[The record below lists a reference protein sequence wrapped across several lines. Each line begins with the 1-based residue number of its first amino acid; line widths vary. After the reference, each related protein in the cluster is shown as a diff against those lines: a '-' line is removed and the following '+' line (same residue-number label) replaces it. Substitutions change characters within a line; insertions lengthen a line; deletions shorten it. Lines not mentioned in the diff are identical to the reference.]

1 MCIITGALQC
11 GVINKRGPDNGSF
24 HGSWH
29 PPWLSDLTCTGLFA
43 WSAMVKVIAV
53 KLTALI
59 AELAGWNIARYI
71 HTLTRVSFFF
81 FTDWHILGV

>member
-1 MCIITGALQC
+1 MCIITGALQG

-59 AELAGWNIARYI
+59 AELAGWNITRYI
-71 HTLTRVSFFF
+71 HTHTRFFF
-81 FTDWHILGV
+81 FTDLHFLGV